1 MKETNCSLDQFTG
14 PTFLESLGV
23 PSEENPRWALK
34 ACPNDVL
41 LLKLKEYQVGE
52 RGRTGGAKASRSGSL
67 SFSFRL
73 FLLHLHPVL
82 LCASR
87 IVLTFSL
94 APCCPASLFPPKT
107 LRRPGPPPRPPEDWV
122 ESEAPARPHT
132 QASLSA
138 ASNLPSKKGIPA
150 KGAAPA
156 SALPRPGARRAIKHQ
171 LWPLSLWPPR
181 LAASA
186 SGLRCTRSALRQDA
200 SAAPDGSPRTLS
212 PRLPRATHPSPALPA
227 WGPIRTQRAAGG
239 TKAEPTPPS
248 LAGACGEQGE
258 PTCWPRAEPPSSC
271 CTWPCSRGWL
281 PGPRPLPRVSGLELR
296 RGRRVWGPLFSEP
309 AVRAPLGR
317 VGGPAPRA
325 VGSWGLGRHPSV
337 PLGRESEHTVIG
349 SCN

>member
-23 PSEENPRWALK
+23 PSEGNPRWALK

-186 SGLRCTRSALRQDA
+186 SGLRCTRSALHQVC
-200 SAAPDGSPRTLS
+200 AAPGRERRPRRQPEDAEPAASPRHAPFTCAS
-212 PRLPRATHPSPALPA
+212 RL
-227 WGPIRTQRAAGG
+227 GPYPDSAR
-239 TKAEPTPPS
+239 
-248 LAGACGEQGE
+248 
-258 PTCWPRAEPPSSC
+258 
-271 CTWPCSRGWL
+271 
-281 PGPRPLPRVSGLELR
+281 R
-296 RGRRVWGPLFSEP
+296 RG
-309 AVRAPLGR
+309 
-317 VGGPAPRA
+317 
-325 VGSWGLGRHPSV
+325 H
-337 PLGRESEHTVIG
+337 
-349 SCN
+349 